1 MFKEHLHS
9 PFIRSSWK
17 AFEQKLNFKI
27 CLFFQAREALPQ
39 IDDDFGSSED
49 QIPPLTSENLEI
61 LKEPKSELLEV
72 SEEDAADLF
81 NLALE
86 QGNLLRG
93 IDNKIIKR

>member
-1 MFKEHLHS
+1 MQQNTILHS
-9 PFIRSSWK
+9 
-17 AFEQKLNFKI
+17 
-27 CLFFQAREALPQ
+27 FFQAREALPQ

-72 SEEDAADLF
+72 SGEDAADLF

-93 IDNKIIKR
+93 Y